1 MVSAL
6 HINDSFTDVRNP
18 FGLRTVSSDFYTFSW
33 TQQRK
38 ELKNKQVNAAKTS
51 LKGIGLVSLSKYTS
65 RPYS

>member
-33 TQQRK
+33 NTTK
-38 ELKNKQVNAAKTS
+38 EEIKK
-51 LKGIGLVSLSKYTS
+51 
-65 RPYS
+65 